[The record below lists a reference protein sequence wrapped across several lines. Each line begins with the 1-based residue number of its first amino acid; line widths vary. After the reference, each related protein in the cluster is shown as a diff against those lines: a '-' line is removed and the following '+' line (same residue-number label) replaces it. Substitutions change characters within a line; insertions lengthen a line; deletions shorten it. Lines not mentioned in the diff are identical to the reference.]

1 MNTVWALSFGLLL
14 ITPAATYGQAM
25 TEYGLGAAHS
35 GVAGAAAGKKMG
47 NATGAVLN
55 KAGRALDSAGKPA
68 PVAPRPTAP
77 SALTAQNPVPAAQPP
92 QPSTA
97 GGPAAPRTLPDV
109 SLITPGLER
118 RELLAKAGAPS
129 MKITSMERGEMV
141 EKYWYRGNHGDTVI
155 VVLRNGKVA
164 SVAGPTVLP

>member
-1 MNTVWALSFGLLL
+1 
-14 ITPAATYGQAM
+14 M

-47 NATGAVLN
+47 NAAGAVLN
-55 KAGRALDSAGKPA
+55 KASRALDSAGKPA
-68 PVAPRPTAP
+68 SAAPRPAA
-77 SALTAQNPVPAAQPP
+77 SRALAAQNPAPAAQPP

-97 GGPAAPRTLPDV
+97 GAPAAPRALPDISV
-109 SLITPGLER
+109 ITPGLER
-118 RELLAKAGAPS
+118 RDLLAKAGAPS

-141 EKYWYRGNHGDTVI
+141 EKYWYRGDHGDTVI

-164 SVAGPTVLP
+164 TVSGPTVLP